1 MYIPGLHYTKH
12 IFNNSK
18 NMSCPPTSSPL
29 LIELPSKEA
38 ISLEKYK
45 NYGKHIFPPII
56 SSEKPFT
63 SLNITLIGI
72 TIPNTQPP

>member
-1 MYIPGLHYTKH
+1 L
-12 IFNNSK
+12 
-18 NMSCPPTSSPL
+18 PPLPSSLL
-29 LIELPSKEA
+29 LIELPNKEA

-45 NYGKHIFPPII
+45 NYGKHISPPII

-72 TIPNTQPP
+72 TIP